1 LYYITSKGKTYIL
14 STESALYADSYPNF
28 VSITDIERAR
38 ETIRGIT
45 RHTPLMTSP
54 TISSLCRADLSAPD
68 EAIYLKAENL
78 QRTGSF
84 KIRGAYNRLAQI
96 PSAERGKGVVTAS
109 AGNHA
114 QGVALAAKLLGI
126 AATVFMP
133 ETGSIA
139 KIQATKGYGADVIL
153 DGKTY
158 DEAVIA
164 ATSFSKRSGAIY
176 ISAYDDDAVIA
187 GQGTIGLELLA
198 YLPDLDTVVIPIGG
212 GGLFAGIA
220 ATIKSIKSSV
230 RIIGVQSEGADSAV
244 KSFREGRI
252 IQQVA
257 PIETICDGIAI
268 KAPSERTFKYI
279 QSFADE
285 LVTVSD
291 SAVASA
297 LLVLLERMKLVVEP
311 SGAAGLAALMSGRAQ
326 PHGKTAVVLC
336 GGNIDLKLLSD
347 LIQREL
353 IKNDRYLH
361 VFTSVSDKPGS
372 LASLLDVIATQRGN
386 IISVQH
392 NRISPHVPLGHT
404 GVELLIEIRDYDH
417 QAKLLSSLAVQG
429 YSYKL
434 FDQI

>member
-1 LYYITSKGKTYIL
+1 VTTQSEIYSDAHPG
-14 STESALYADSYPNF
+14 F
-28 VSITDIERAR
+28 VSLAEIERAR
-38 ETIRGIT
+38 ETIRGVA

-96 PSAERGKGVVTAS
+96 PSGSREKGVVTAS

-114 QGVALAAKLLGI
+114 QGVALAAHLLGI
-126 AATVFMP
+126 TATVFMP

-139 KIQATKGYGADVIL
+139 KIQGTKGYGANVVL

-164 ATSFSKRSGAIY
+164 ATSFSKRTGAIY

-198 YLPDLDTVVIPIGG
+198 YLPDLDTVVIPVGG
-212 GGLFAGIA
+212 GGLFAGVVA
-220 ATIKSIKSSV
+220 AIKSVKSSV
-230 RIIGVQSEGADSAV
+230 RIIGVQAEGADSAV
-244 KSFREGRI
+244 RSFKSGH
-252 IQQVA
+252 IQQQVK
-257 PIETICDGIAI
+257 PVETICDGIAI

-279 QSFADE
+279 SAFADE
-285 LVTVSD
+285 MVTVSD

-297 LLVLLERMKLVVEP
+297 LLLLIERMKLVVEP

-347 LIQREL
+347 LIQREM
-353 IKNDRYLH
+353 IKSNRYLH
-361 VFTSVSDKPGS
+361 VFTSVTDRPGG
-372 LASLLDVIATQRGN
+372 LALLLEVIAAQRGN

-392 NRISPHVPLGHT
+392 NRISPHVPLGST
-404 GVELLIEIRDYDH
+404 GVELLIEVRDEEH
-417 QAKLLSSLAVQG
+417 QAKVLSGMAVQG
-429 YSYKL
+429 YSYVL
-434 FDQI
+434 LDQ

>member
-1 LYYITSKGKTYIL
+1 MVNL
-14 STESALYADSYPNF
+14 
-28 VSITDIERAR
+28 TDIERAR
-38 ETIRGIT
+38 ETIRGVA

-84 KIRGAYNRLAQI
+84 KIRGAYNRLFQI
-96 PSAERGKGVVTAS
+96 QPAARGKGVVTAS

-114 QGVALAAKLLGI
+114 QGVALAAGLLGI
-126 AATVFMP
+126 KATVFMP

-139 KIQATKGYGADVIL
+139 KIQATKGYGATVIL
-153 DGKTY
+153 EGKTY

-164 ATSFSKRSGAIY
+164 ASSFSKRTGAIY
-176 ISAYDDDAVIA
+176 ISAYDDDAIIA
-187 GQGTIGLELLA
+187 GQGTIGLEILA
-198 YLPDLDTVVIPIGG
+198 YLPDLDTVVIPVGG
-212 GGLFAGIA
+212 GGLFAGVA
-220 ATIKSIKSSV
+220 AAIKSVKSSV
-230 RIIGVQSEGADSAV
+230 RIIGVQAEGAAAAVDSFNAGHIV
-244 KSFREGRI
+244 
-252 IQQVA
+252 QQVA

-268 KAPSERTFKYI
+268 KAPSERTFSYI

-285 LVTVSD
+285 MVTVSD

-297 LLVLLERMKLVVEP
+297 LLLLIERMKLVVEP

-353 IKNDRYLH
+353 IKTNRYLH
-361 VFTSVSDKPGS
+361 IFTSVSDRPGG
-372 LASLLDVIATQRGN
+372 LAALLDVIAVQRGN

-392 NRISPHVPLGHT
+392 NRISPHVPLGST
-404 GVELLIEIRDYDH
+404 GVELLIEIRDEDH
-417 QAKLLSSLAVQG
+417 QIKLLNSLAIQG

-434 FDQI
+434 LDK